1 MRKAPHNSAF
11 TIIEVL
17 ISIAIALLLILG
29 INQVFSIAQ
38 QTSGAGTTALGQVE
52 SARAAQAILQGD
64 FNNAV
69 TGPDSPGIVIV
80 SEPVYA
86 YRNRQDLLS
95 NRSTAA
101 NAVQFINDPVN
112 ANNSTGIQQSLT
124 ATNSRVHRI
133 DRIMF
138 FTRGTMPRQTAD
150 SPGFVSSTAWLESF
164 VWYGHLA
171 LPRNYQYSAQYSGPK
186 PNLPPNGYSG
196 GDFRNPGDLPPGQN
210 WTAYNPN
217 NYFASDWVLGRVPI
231 VLVPFATPNSTGTAE
246 MTMAAPNVGSTPLT
260 IMALNNTLP
269 AQAFQETPQG
279 QLQASAPVWPL
290 YSSRYD
296 MAFTSI
302 DGMRNALSN
311 ILTSNT
317 PNNPFAWW
325 QHLSGVFVPISLGQ
339 YPPDIRY
346 EADPTPL
353 HPPQP
358 PPASPTQL
366 AQWASAAA
374 ARQAPMFLRGCSQ
387 FIVEFAGDFVTQDNN
402 PGPPGA
408 PNPNFGRPLS
418 AQPDGEIDFMV
429 TTLSTGEKV
438 KRIRW
443 YGFPRDVGSPLTP
456 NAPQP
461 AGAPDGHIDW
471 QDDVVPVRDLLA
483 VINPNNQPYPF
494 ERWVNTTLRQRNDYF
509 PPGQVQVGS
518 QYICAWG
525 WDTPNVPKP
534 KMIRITI
541 ALDDPSG
548 RLNGEQYFEYV
559 FNLP

>member
-52 SARAAQAILQGD
+52 AARGAQAVFQTD

-112 ANNSTGIQQSLT
+112 TNNSTGIQQSLT

-138 FTRGTMPRQTAD
+138 FTRGTAPRQTSDAPGLT
-150 SPGFVSSTAWLESF
+150 SPTAWLESF
-164 VWYGHLA
+164 VWFGHLA
-171 LPRNYQYSAQYSGPK
+171 LPRNYQYNQQHQPYSGPI
-186 PNLPPNGYSG
+186 PNYPNPFTS
-196 GDFRNPGDLPPGQN
+196 GDFRNPGDPGTNPQAA
-210 WTAYNPN
+210 TTYNPN
-217 NYFASDWVLGRVPI
+217 NYFASDWVLGRMPI
-231 VLVPFATPNSTGTAE
+231 VLVPFATPNSAGTAE
-246 MTMAAPNVGSTPLT
+246 TTMAAPTVGSTPLT
-260 IMALNNTLP
+260 IMAVNNTSP
-269 AQAFQETPQG
+269 AQAFQETAQG
-279 QLQASAPVWPL
+279 QLTAVTPVWPL

-302 DGMRNALSN
+302 DGMRQALAN
-311 ILTSNT
+311 IPTT
-317 PNNPFAWW
+317 NNFSRPAWW
-325 QHLSGVFVPISLGQ
+325 QHLSGVVVQ
-339 YPPDIRY
+339 PPGNFPFDVRY
-346 EADPTPL
+346 EADSLPLRPPQQPTP
-353 HPPQP
+353 
-358 PPASPTQL
+358 PTQQQL
-366 AQWASAAA
+366 GQWASAVA

-387 FIVEFAGDFVTQDNN
+387 FIVEFAGDFITQDNN
-402 PGPPGA
+402 P
-408 PNPNFGRPLS
+408 NSVNFGKPVLNG
-418 AQPDGEIDFMV
+418 AQPDGEIDFTV
-429 TTLSTGEKV
+429 SVLPSGEKV

-443 YGFPRDVGSPLTP
+443 YGFPRDIGSPPTP

-461 AGAPDGHIDW
+461 AGTPDGHITW
-471 QDDVVPVRDLLA
+471 QDDVVPVRD
-483 VINPNNQPYPF
+483 VSNQINGGPYPF
-494 ERWVNTTLRQRNDYF
+494 ERWVNTTLPQRNDYAF
-509 PPGQVQVGS
+509 PVNQVQVGS

-525 WDTPNVPKP
+525 WDTPNVLRP